1 MVAQTLA
8 APIHMFGMLS
18 AGLVSLWNR
27 CPYHNNPMRLREKK
41 ALFAVPAAKGRLIA
55 KDLGWSGMLLSPAG
69 ERQWEKSLRES

>member
-1 MVAQTLA
+1 
-8 APIHMFGMLS
+8 
-18 AGLVSLWNR
+18 
-27 CPYHNNPMRLREKK
+27 MRLREKK